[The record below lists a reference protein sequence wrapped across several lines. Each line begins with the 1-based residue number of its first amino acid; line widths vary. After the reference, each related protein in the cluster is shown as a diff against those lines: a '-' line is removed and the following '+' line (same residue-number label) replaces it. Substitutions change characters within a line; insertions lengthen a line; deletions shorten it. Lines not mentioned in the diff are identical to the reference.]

1 MTERVLSFH
10 PVDVAAGIN
19 MRRIRR
25 ARGLTQEWLAARIG
39 LTFQQVQKYERGA
52 NRISCS
58 RLMDI
63 ARALHV
69 APSAILPEADWL
81 ADEPAAGSPWPQ
93 PVEELYLR
101 HTRLFEAMTPLKTR
115 QLNALRMVAEAMAPD

>member
-1 MTERVLSFH
+1 MSGRAVSFH
-10 PVDVAAGIN
+10 PVDVATGVNI
-19 MRRIRR
+19 RRLRR
-25 ARGLTQEWLAARIG
+25 ARGLTQEWLATRIG

-69 APSAILPEADWL
+69 APSALLPEADWL
-81 ADEPAAGSPWPQ
+81 AEEAPSVWPRQ
-93 PVEELYLR
+93 AEELYLR
-101 HTRLFEAMTPLKTR
+101 HTRLFEALTPLKAR
-115 QLNALRMVAEAMAPD
+115 QLNALRLLAETMAPD

>member
-1 MTERVLSFH
+1 
-10 PVDVAAGIN
+10 

-25 ARGLTQEWLAARIG
+25 SRGLTQEWLAARLG

-69 APSAILPEADWL
+69 PPSAILPEADWL
-81 ADEPAAGSPWPQ
+81 TEEAPLEWPRQ
-93 PVEELYLR
+93 AEELYLR
-101 HTRLFEAMTPLKTR
+101 NSRLFEALMPLKAR
-115 QLNALRMVAEAMAPD
+115 QLNALRTVAEAMAEG

>member
-1 MTERVLSFH
+1 MNTRTTAFH
-10 PVDVAAGIN
+10 PVDIAAGVN

-25 ARGLTQEWLAARIG
+25 ARGLTQEWVAAQIG

-63 ARALHV
+63 ARVLHV
-69 APSAILPEADWL
+69 PPSAILPEADWL
-81 ADEPAAGSPWPQ
+81 AEDAPTGWPRQ
-93 PVEELYLR
+93 AEELYLR
-101 HTRLFEAMTPLKTR
+101 NTRLFEALMPLKNQ
-115 QLNALRMVAEAMAPD
+115 QLNALRVVAEAMAPY

>member
-1 MTERVLSFH
+1 MAETHSYH
-10 PVDVAAGIN
+10 PVDVAAGVN
-19 MRRIRR
+19 MRRLRR
-25 ARGLTQEWLAARIG
+25 ARGLTQEWLATRIG

-81 ADEPAAGSPWPQ
+81 AEDTPSAWPQ
-93 PVEELYLR
+93 QVEELYLR
-101 HTRLFEAMTPLKTR
+101 HSRLFEALTPLKAR
-115 QLNALRMVAEAMAPD
+115 QLNALRAVAEAMAPE

>member
-1 MTERVLSFH
+1 MSGRTEAFH
-10 PVDVAAGIN
+10 PVDIAAGIN

-25 ARGLTQEWLAARIG
+25 ARGLTQEWLAAQIG

-69 APSAILPEADWL
+69 PPSAILPEADWL
-81 ADEPAAGSPWPQ
+81 SEDAPTGWPRQ
-93 PVEELYLR
+93 VEELYLR
-101 HTRLFEAMTPLKTR
+101 NTRLFEALMPLKMLH
-115 QLNALRMVAEAMAPD
+115 LNALRVVAEAMAR

>member
-1 MTERVLSFH
+1 MSERTISFH

-25 ARGLTQEWLAARIG
+25 ARGLTQEWLASRIG

-81 ADEPAAGSPWPQ
+81 ADEAPSTWPQ
-93 PVEELYLR
+93 QVEELYLR
-101 HTRLFEAMTPLKTR
+101 HTRLFEALMPLKVR
-115 QLNALRMVAEAMAPD
+115 QLSALRVVAEAMAD